1 MDANSTAR
9 SLAAGDVAAGRKRA
23 TSFLMRRD
31 RFRIAEALPWLI
43 AIAAYFAFPN
53 QMVLGSQ
60 TLIMVLFAL
69 SLDLILGYAGI
80 VTLGHAA
87 YFGVGAYT
95 AALLVTDLHWS
106 EPISG
111 LVCAAI
117 VAAIAGFLSGWLLLR
132 YRGLALLVLT
142 LSTTIMLQQLGNL
155 FRDFTGGYDGIPSI
169 NIAPL
174 FGWFDYDLY
183 GHAYYLYCL
192 GVLLV
197 TFYAVRRIVYSP
209 FGQALVGIRENVGR
223 MHALGSPVHWRLVV
237 AYTISAGVAGIAGA
251 LFAHTNTLVT
261 LGVFDFD
268 QSAAVLMM
276 LILGGAGWLYGAFI
290 GAALYMVLQNELAK
304 LSPAFWQFGIGLI
317 LVAVVLLAR
326 HGVYSRLARLGR
338 SLLRSAQR

>member
-1 MDANSTAR
+1 MT
-9 SLAAGDVAAGRKRA
+9 
-23 TSFLMRRD
+23 
-31 RFRIAEALPWLI
+31 
-43 AIAAYFAFPN
+43 
-53 QMVLGSQ
+53 LGSQ

-87 YFGVGAYT
+87 YFGVGAYA
-95 AALLVTDLHWS
+95 AALLVTSVGWT
-106 EPISG
+106 EPVSG
-111 LVCAAI
+111 LVCATI
-117 VAAIAGFLSGWLLLR
+117 VAAIAGLFSGLVLLR

-155 FRDFTGGYDGIPSI
+155 FRDFTGGFDGIPGI

-174 FGWFDYDLY
+174 FGYFDYDLY
-183 GHAYYLYCL
+183 GHTYYLYCL

-197 TFYAVRRIVYSP
+197 VFLGVRRIVNSP

-223 MHALGSPVHWRLVV
+223 MHALGSPVHWRLVM
-237 AYTISAGVAGIAGA
+237 AYTISAGLAGTAGA
-251 LFAHTNTLVT
+251 LFAQTNTLVT

-276 LILGGAGWLYGAFI
+276 LILGGAGWLYGGFV
-290 GAALYMVLQNELAK
+290 GAVLYMVLQNELAK

-317 LVAVVLLAR
+317 LVAVVLLTR
-326 HGVYSRLARLGR
+326 RGVFAKIAAFGRRLPFGASR
-338 SLLRSAQR
+338 

>member
-1 MDANSTAR
+1 MLSRIWRGGIVFAR
-9 SLAAGDVAAGRKRA
+9 LKHCRGSL
-23 TSFLMRRD
+23 
-31 RFRIAEALPWLI
+31 
-43 AIAAYFAFPN
+43 AIAAYFVFPN

-60 TLIMVLFAL
+60 TLIMILFAL

-95 AALLVTDLHWS
+95 AALLLVDLHWT

-155 FRDFTGGYDGIPSI
+155 FRDFTGGYDGIPGI

-174 FGWFDYDLY
+174 FGRFDYDLY
-183 GHAYYLYCL
+183 GHTYYLYCL

-197 TFYAVRRIVYSP
+197 YVLRRAPDRLFAVR
-209 FGQALVGIRENVGR
+209 A
-223 MHALGSPVHWRLVV
+223 
-237 AYTISAGVAGIAGA
+237 SAGRHPRERRPHACARIAGALAPRRRLHDFRRGIAGIAGA

-276 LILGGAGWLYGAFI
+276 LILGGAGWLYGAFV
-290 GAALYMVLQNELAK
+290 GAVLYMVLQNELAK

-317 LVAVVLLAR
+317 LVAVVLLTR
-326 HGVYSRLARLGR
+326 HGVYGRTRARAAGR
-338 SLLRSAQR
+338 CRWSAQR